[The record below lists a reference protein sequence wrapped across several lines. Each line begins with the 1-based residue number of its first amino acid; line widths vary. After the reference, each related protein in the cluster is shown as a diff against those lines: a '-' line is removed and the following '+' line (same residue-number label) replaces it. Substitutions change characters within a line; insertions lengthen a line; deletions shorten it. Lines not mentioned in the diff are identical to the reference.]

1 MLTVQA
7 LTPPSWEK
15 SGTVLNCSLNE
26 RKYFTFLW
34 KTDEFIAFLR
44 LKLDKSEYFTKG
56 NVYCNSSRLSKYILF
71 KEIGKTK

>member
-1 MLTVQA
+1 MR
-7 LTPPSWEK
+7 E
-15 SGTVLNCSLNE
+15 NISLFYE
-26 RKYFTFLW
+26 